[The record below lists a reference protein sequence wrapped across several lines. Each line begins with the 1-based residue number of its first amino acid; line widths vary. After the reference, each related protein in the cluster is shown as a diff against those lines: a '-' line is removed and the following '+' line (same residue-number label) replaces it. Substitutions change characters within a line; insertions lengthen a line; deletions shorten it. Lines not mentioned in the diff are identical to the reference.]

1 MLVSTGGEYE
11 QRRKHY
17 ILADDSMINDKILA
31 IRIPGGTIGG
41 VWFDD
46 DYVITKILVDTEYY
60 VVKKYPKD
68 LNEKLK
74 HFVGEKI
81 EIVD

>member
-1 MLVSTGGEYE
+1 MMIMLS
-11 QRRKHY
+11 QK
-17 ILADDSMINDKILA
+17 
-31 IRIPGGTIGG
+31 
-41 VWFDD
+41 
-46 DYVITKILVDTEYY
+46 YY

-81 EIVD
+81 EIVDQVKKMDILQQLKMEMRVATRYPTIATSALQIGIGMEALVQL

>member
-1 MLVSTGGEYE
+1 
-11 QRRKHY
+11 
-17 ILADDSMINDKILA
+17 
-31 IRIPGGTIGG
+31 
-41 VWFDD
+41 
-46 DYVITKILVDTEYY
+46 VDVEYY